1 MVMLFFS
8 IIISCGMGSVKVSAS
23 EFFSILSYKFG
34 FSSEKDFTT
43 QQEAIICVIRLPRV
57 ITSVL
62 IGAVL
67 AICGASIQGLF
78 RNPLADPGI
87 IGISSGAAM
96 AASIAIVFAGSG
108 IIKQSSY
115 AGFSILYIAA
125 FLGACVTAFLV
136 FRIAKEKTKTNV
148 GLMLLAGIALNA
160 ISGAVMGLLTYLST
174 DAQLRDLTF
183 WTLGSLGG
191 ANWKSVLI
199 LLITTSIT
207 IFFLLR
213 LAKSLN
219 ALSLGEK
226 EALHIGTPVEKV
238 KNTIIIITSLAIGV
252 AVAFCGIIGFIGLV
266 VPHILRLSGS
276 YDHRF
281 LIPAS
286 AIGGALLLCVA
297 DTTSRTLAAP
307 AEIPV
312 GIITSL
318 VGAPVFLFLL
328 IQQKTKFA

>member
-1 MVMLFFS
+1 MLFFS

-23 EFFSILSYKFG
+23 EFFSILFHKFG
-34 FSSEKDFTT
+34 FSNEKDFTA
-43 QQEAIICVIRLPRV
+43 QQEAVIWVIRLPRV
-57 ITSVL
+57 VMSVL

-108 IIKQSSY
+108 IIQQSNY
-115 AGFSILYIAA
+115 AGFSVLYIAA

-238 KNTIIIITSLAIGV
+238 KNTIIVITSLAIGV

-328 IQQKTKFA
+328 IQQKTKIA